1 MELQHIPP
9 SAFQTTRWSGGS
21 TTQIAIGPET
31 ANYAD
36 RDFLWRVSSA
46 RVETEESEF
55 TLLPDY
61 TRYISVL
68 EGGIEIAHNGGAAV
82 PLLPYQVHAFSGGD
96 ATRAWGK
103 CVDFNLMLRTG
114 KCRGDLQA
122 LHLPPDEEA
131 AIPLM
136 RGKPCRDA
144 AVLYCAEGGGFVTAA
159 GKQRILLQRGEAV
172 LIREGVALVA
182 AGEAPT
188 VVMLARIRETV

>member
-1 MELQHIPP
+1 MELQHIPT
-9 SAFQTTRWSGGS
+9 SAFQTTHWSGGS

-31 ANYAD
+31 ADYAN

-46 RVETEESEF
+46 RVEIKESDF
-55 TLLPDY
+55 TPLPDY

-68 EGGIEIAHNGGAAV
+68 EGEIEIAHNGGVSV

-96 ATRAWGK
+96 ATHTWGK

-114 KCRGDLQA
+114 KCQGDLQA
-122 LHLPPDEEA
+122 LHLPPGKET

-136 RGKPCRDA
+136 RGQPCRDV

-159 GKQRILLQRGEAV
+159 GNQRILLQWGEAV

-182 AGEAPT
+182 AGDTPT
-188 VVMLARIRETV
+188 VVMLARIREMV